1 MAGTYF
7 WFILSLLSSLIL
19 KRMPKAGKLFCCH
32 FFFSPVH
39 SNNFKIQNPPVVC
52 FLRIYVLAAS
62 TFRGSESP
70 IPKDAH
76 HRPSTPPRCR
86 VPPEAERPVIW
97 ISGCVT
103 YRRISNL
110 KKCYTG
116 GFKSKWQRQSWN
128 KWHSDRP
135 LHAARA
141 EPIECFNRSSTQPL
155 RRESWNCYCA
165 QEKEQQKSVP
175 ASGVLF

>member
-1 MAGTYF
+1 MAEAYVVTSESLKSFLTKFSLYRYITGLVCGEYYSDK
-7 WFILSLLSSLIL
+7 FIL
-19 KRMPKAGKLFCCH
+19 
-32 FFFSPVH
+32 
-39 SNNFKIQNPPVVC
+39 
-52 FLRIYVLAAS
+52 
-62 TFRGSESP
+62 SESP

-103 YRRISNL
+103 YRRILNL
-110 KKCYTG
+110 KKCYTR
-116 GFKSKWQRQSWN
+116 GFKSQWQRQSWI
-128 KWHSDRP
+128 KWHFDKA

-141 EPIECFNRSSTQPL
+141 EPIECVNRSITQPL
-155 RRESWNCYCA
+155 RRESWNCFCA

>member
-1 MAGTYF
+1 MLRKIFSQIFPYKILALSVYYKAKDSMVCGKYYSDK
-7 WFILSLLSSLIL
+7 FIL
-19 KRMPKAGKLFCCH
+19 
-32 FFFSPVH
+32 
-39 SNNFKIQNPPVVC
+39 
-52 FLRIYVLAAS
+52 
-62 TFRGSESP
+62 SESP

-76 HRPSTPPRCR
+76 HRPSTPPCCR
-86 VPPEAERPVIW
+86 VPSEAERPVIW

-103 YRRISNL
+103 YRGISNL

-116 GFKSKWQRQSWN
+116 GFKSQWQRQSWI
-128 KWHSDRP
+128 KWHSDRA

-141 EPIECFNRSSTQPL
+141 GPIECFNRSITQPL
-155 RRESWNCYCA
+155 RRESWNCHCA